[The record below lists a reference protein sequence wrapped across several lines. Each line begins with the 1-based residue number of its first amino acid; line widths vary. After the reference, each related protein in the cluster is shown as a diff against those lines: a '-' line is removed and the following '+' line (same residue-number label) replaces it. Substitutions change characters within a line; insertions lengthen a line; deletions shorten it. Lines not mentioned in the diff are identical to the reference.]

1 MTTVYPQVLLQM
13 IDPFYSTYSAAKEKM
28 PPEQI
33 LELLRNKSN
42 EIAKSP
48 YLCYRLVKKLAPEE
62 AITVFPDLMHFL
74 SSQQNAKSLD
84 PFLYRGL
91 SKNRSTISAF
101 VAASIEN
108 SPKRGLIEL
117 YKAGIQYDIPELL
130 QAVEKKNDSDFKEFL
145 IKNKAVLLAYFVT
158 RTSATIFAYGHA
170 FSQEPYAKTLAL
182 GLLENFY
189 KTADA
194 MLQKL

>member
-33 LELLRNKSN
+33 LELLRNKSDG
-42 EIAKSP
+42 IAKSP

-62 AITVFPDLMHFL
+62 AMTIFPDLIHYL
-74 SSQQNAKSLD
+74 SSQQNAKSLE
-84 PFLYRGL
+84 PFVYRGL
-91 SKNRSTISAF
+91 SKNRSTITAF

-130 QAVEKKNDSDFKEFL
+130 EAVDKQNDPDFKEFL
-145 IKNKAVLLAYFVT
+145 IKNKAALLAYFVS
-158 RTSATIFAYGHA
+158 RTSANIFAYGHA
-170 FSQEPYAKTLAL
+170 FSQDPYAGTLAL
-182 GLLENFY
+182 GLLETFY
-189 KTADA
+189 KTAKTIF
-194 MLQKL
+194 QKL